1 MSYPTDAAATAC
13 ACCLSARLTIVA
25 HLVGEADFLL
35 AAVARDVTVNVP
47 GGDPFWHTAIV
58 AVGAALLGSLVGG
71 YATFR
76 ASEALEQ
83 RRREARAKIRRK
95 AKVYTPIRLEL
106 LELQAARERGAVF
119 DSRGIIREPPPPYI
133 NPAASLHLWKD
144 LVDDGRAL
152 TAASET
158 IREALDEVDAL
169 ADKLNDQ
176 VSETREVFAERSEEI
191 FASIGAETS
200 IVNWIETDMPK
211 LLTYEFDDLNVTG
224 AGLPG
229 DGGMTDQERTNFES
243 RWKEDEAISQA
254 TKATLQVDGELGRA
268 IDIAV
273 RRLEEAMLRIGKRYE
288 EESPKD

>member
-1 MSYPTDAAATAC
+1 MAIVE
-13 ACCLSARLTIVA
+13 CLVELT
-25 HLVGEADFLL
+25 DFLVT
-35 AAVARDVTVNVP
+35 AVARDVTVNVS
-47 GGDPFWHTAIV
+47 GGDPFWQTAVV

-133 NPAASLHLWKD
+133 HPAASLHFWKD

-158 IREALDEVDAL
+158 IREALNEVDAL
-169 ADKLNDQ
+169 ADKLNEK
-176 VSETREVFAERSEEI
+176 VSETCQVFADRSEVI
-191 FASIGAETS
+191 FRSIGAETS
-200 IVNWIETDMPK
+200 IMNWIETDMPN
-211 LLTYEFDDLNVTG
+211 LLIYDFDDLNVTG
-224 AGLPG
+224 TGLPS
-229 DGGMTDQERTNFES
+229 DEGMTDQERTDFES
-243 RWKEDEAISQA
+243 MWKEDDDISQA
-254 TKATLQVDGELGRA
+254 TEATLQIDMELGRA
-268 IDIAV
+268 IDIAL
-273 RRLEEAMLRIGKRYE
+273 RLLEEAMLRIGKKYE

>member
-1 MSYPTDAAATAC
+1 MA
-13 ACCLSARLTIVA
+13 IVEC
-25 HLVGEADFLL
+25 LVGLADFLVT
-35 AAVARDVTVNVP
+35 AVARNVTVNAP
-47 GGDPFWHTAIV
+47 GGDPFWQTAVV

-133 NPAASLHLWKD
+133 HPAASLHLWKD

-158 IREALDEVDAL
+158 IREALNEVDTL
-169 ADKLNDQ
+169 ADKLNEQ
-176 VSETREVFAERSEEI
+176 VSKTREVFAERSEDI
-191 FASIGAETS
+191 FTSIGAETS
-200 IVNWIETDMPK
+200 IVNWIGVDMPK
-211 LLTYEFDDLNVTG
+211 LLTHEFNDLDVG

-229 DGGMTDQERTNFES
+229 DEGMTNQERADFKS
-243 RWKEDEAISQA
+243 MWKEDEAITRA
-254 TKATLQVDGELGRA
+254 TEATLQIDAELGGA
-268 IDIAV
+268 IDVAV
-273 RRLEEAMLRIGKRYE
+273 SRLEEAMVRIGKKYE

>member
-1 MSYPTDAAATAC
+1 
-13 ACCLSARLTIVA
+13 
-25 HLVGEADFLL
+25 LVGVDAFLL
-35 AAVARDVTVNVP
+35 AAAARDVTVNVP
-47 GGDPFWHTAIV
+47 GGDPFWQTAVV

-133 NPAASLHLWKD
+133 HPAARLHLWKD

-152 TAASET
+152 TAVSET
-158 IREALDEVDAL
+158 IREALNEVDAL
-169 ADKLNDQ
+169 ADKLNEK
-176 VSETREVFAERSEEI
+176 VSETCEVFAERSEAI
-191 FASIGAETS
+191 FTSIGTETS
-200 IVNWIETDMPK
+200 IINWIETDMPK

-229 DGGMTDQERTNFES
+229 DGGMTDQERADFES
-243 RWKEDEAISQA
+243 MWKEDEAISRA
-254 TKATLQVDGELGRA
+254 TEATLQIDTELGRA

-273 RRLEEAMLRIGKRYE
+273 HRLEEAMLRIGKKYE

>member
-1 MSYPTDAAATAC
+1 
-13 ACCLSARLTIVA
+13 LI
-25 HLVGEADFLL
+25 GEADFLL
-35 AAVARDVTVNVP
+35 AAVTRDITVNTP
-47 GGDPFWHTAIV
+47 GGDPFWQTAIV

-83 RRREARAKIRRK
+83 RRRKARAKIRRK

-106 LELQAARERGAVF
+106 LKLQAARERGAVF

-133 NPAASLHLWKD
+133 HPAASLHLWKD

-158 IREALDEVDAL
+158 IREALNEVDAL
-169 ADKLNDQ
+169 ADKLNEQ
-176 VSETREVFAERSEEI
+176 VSETCQVFAERSEVI
-191 FASIGAETS
+191 FSSIGAETS
-200 IVNWIETDMPK
+200 IINWIESDMPK
-211 LLTYEFDDLNVTG
+211 LLAYEFDDLNVTG

-229 DGGMTDQERTNFES
+229 DEGMNNQERTDFES
-243 RWKEDEAISQA
+243 MWKEDEAITRA
-254 TKATLQVDGELGRA
+254 TEDTLQIDVELGRA
-268 IDIAV
+268 IDSAV
-273 RRLEEAMLRIGKRYE
+273 RRLEEAMLRIGKKYE

>member
-1 MSYPTDAAATAC
+1 VAIVECLLGFTAFLVTAAA
-13 ACCLSARLTIVA
+13 RN
-25 HLVGEADFLL
+25 
-35 AAVARDVTVNVP
+35 VTVNAP
-47 GGDPFWHTAIV
+47 GGTPFWQTAVV

-106 LELQAARERGAVF
+106 LELQAARKRGDVF
-119 DSRGIIREPPPPYI
+119 DSRGIIRKPPPPFI
-133 NPAASLHLWKD
+133 FPAASLHLWKD

-158 IREALDEVDAL
+158 IREALNEVDAL
-169 ADKLNDQ
+169 ADRLNEQ
-176 VSETREVFAERSEEI
+176 VSETREVFEERSEDI

-229 DGGMTDQERTNFES
+229 DGGMGTEARLNFES
-243 RWKEDEAISQA
+243 MWKEDEAISRA
-254 TKATLQVDGELGRA
+254 TEATLQIDAELGRA
-268 IDIAV
+268 IDVAV
-273 RRLEEAMLRIGKRYE
+273 SRLEEAMLRIGKKYE
-288 EESPKD
+288 EESPRD

>member
-1 MSYPTDAAATAC
+1 VAIV
-13 ACCLSARLTIVA
+13 ARL
-25 HLVGEADFLL
+25 VGVDDLLL
-35 AAVARDVTVNVP
+35 AAAARDVTVNVL
-47 GGDPFWHTAIV
+47 GGDPFWQTAVV

-133 NPAASLHLWKD
+133 HPAASLHSWKD
-144 LVDDGRAL
+144 LVEDGRAL

-158 IREALDEVDAL
+158 IREALDEVDSL
-169 ADKLNDQ
+169 ADKLNAQ
-176 VSETREVFAERSEEI
+176 ISETREVFAERSEVI
-191 FASIGAETS
+191 FASIGTETS

-229 DGGMTDQERTNFES
+229 NEEMDDQTRINFES
-243 RWKEDEAISQA
+243 MWKEDEVISQA
-254 TKATLQVDGELGRA
+254 TETTLQIDAELGHA
-268 IDIAV
+268 IDVAV
-273 RRLEEAMLRIGKRYE
+273 CRLEEAMLRIGKKYE
-288 EESPKD
+288 EESPRD